1 MAIGS
6 QNTVGAI
13 YVVRELGIA
22 CSTWLDC
29 TTVNWTCNIRELVTV
44 THVVRKHCVVYIH
57 TDGTDEQNTLILM
70 VDMRAKKCGSNPEF
84 ITQCE
89 VH

>member
-1 MAIGS
+1 MAIGP

-13 YVVRELGIA
+13 YVVHKLGIG
-22 CSTWLDC
+22 SQHMVGLYYNMQHKRIGNSHPRSMENT
-29 TTVNWTCNIRELVTV
+29 
-44 THVVRKHCVVYIH
+44 VVYIH

-70 VDMRAKKCGSNPEF
+70 VDMRVKKCGSNPEF
-84 ITQCE
+84 ITQCK

>member
-1 MAIGS
+1 M
-6 QNTVGAI
+6 VGL
-13 YVVRELGIA
+13 YYRELDMQHKTIGNSHPR
-22 CSTWLDC
+22 STETL
-29 TTVNWTCNIRELVTV
+29 
-44 THVVRKHCVVYIH
+44 VYIH

-70 VDMRAKKCGSNPEF
+70 VDTRVKKCGSNPEF